1 MLVPVP
7 VDFIVPGK
15 RVNVHMPVAGNP
27 LSTTLPDG
35 TIHVGC
41 VIVPAIGA
49 VGVAGCGLI
58 TTLDEAVEVH
68 PAELVTVKL

>member
-1 MLVPVP
+1 VLVPVP
-7 VDFIVPGK
+7 VDFMVPGK

-27 LSTTLPDG
+27 LRTTLPDG
-35 TIHVGC
+35 TVHVGWM
-41 VIVPAIGA
+41 IFPTNGA
-49 VGVAGCGLI
+49 VGVAGCRFI